1 MKIDLRKKVSG
12 LQEEFKK
19 EFGIGIRVY
28 KGSKFAPDVALKE
41 LIEPGTKGGDIEFG
55 GNTKV
60 KTVEQA
66 FLDNYGI
73 KIQVE
78 SKDGKLAD
86 NDATLASL
94 LKK

>member
-41 LIEPGTKGGDIEFG
+41 LIEPGTKGG
-55 GNTKV
+55 
-60 KTVEQA
+60 
-66 FLDNYGI
+66 
-73 KIQVE
+73 
-78 SKDGKLAD
+78 KLAD